1 MRVGGTLSKWNDE
14 RGFGFIAPDR
24 GGPEVFVHV
33 SLFPNDGVR
42 PAVGERL
49 SFEIETDNSGK
60 KRARNLFCPD
70 RRIVVRPSKP
80 PPRRHASNHGRQRRG
95 FSGRALSLL
104 AVIGLGAYGYSNYSH
119 QRDYSEEVVP
129 RTEIQEPT
137 NEFRESTREPL
148 ELTPTF
154 HCDGRTHCSQMT
166 SCAEAIYFLENCPNV
181 QMDGNRDGEP
191 CEQQWCN

>member
-1 MRVGGTLSKWNDE
+1 MRVEGTLSKWNDV

-49 SFEIETDNSGK
+49 SFEIETDNRGK
-60 KRARNLFCPD
+60 KRARNLSCPD
-70 RRIVVRPSKP
+70 RRTVARPSKP
-80 PPRRHASNHGRQRRG
+80 PPRRHASNHRTQRRG

-104 AVIGLGAYGYSNYSH
+104 IVVGLGAYGYSNYSH
-119 QRDYSEEVVP
+119 RSDYLGELAP
-129 RTEIQEPT
+129 GTEIQ
-137 NEFRESTREPL
+137 

-166 SCAEAIYFLENCPNV
+166 SCDEAIYFLENCPNV
-181 QMDGNRDGEP
+181 QMDGNGDGEP